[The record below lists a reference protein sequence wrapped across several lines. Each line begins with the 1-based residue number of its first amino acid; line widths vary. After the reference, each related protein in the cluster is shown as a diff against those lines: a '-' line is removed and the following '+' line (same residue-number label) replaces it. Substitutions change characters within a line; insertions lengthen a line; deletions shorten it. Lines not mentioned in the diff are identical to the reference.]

1 MDWVLKHLQ
10 LIIAASGAVAWWLNQ
25 RKQAQATEAEAPH
38 KEATF
43 EDPELAERTRRIREE
58 IQRKIA
64 ERAKAYTQTPSPIQ
78 PSMVKPE
85 PVAAVPPI
93 LREVVR
99 RLPEPPTLT
108 RAAASHLEAQRN
120 AEILE
125 QQVSLAEKL
134 REATEL
140 KAAALRRIQFENQ
153 VSSGDHAA
161 AVARGALGEDLRN
174 PDSLRRAFILRE
186 IIGPPVGLR

>member
-1 MDWVLKHLQ
+1 MDWALKHLQ
-10 LIIAASGAVAWWLNQ
+10 LIIAIAGAVAWWLNQ
-25 RKQAQATEAEAPH
+25 RKQAQAGDAEAPK

-43 EDPELAERTRRIREE
+43 EDPDLAERTRRIRED

-64 ERAKAYTQTPSPIQ
+64 ERAKAYTQTPAAPQ
-78 PSMVKPE
+78 PVVRKAE
-85 PVAAVPPI
+85 PVDAPPI
-93 LREVVR
+93 LREVAR
-99 RLPEPPTLT
+99 RPVEQPTLS
-108 RAAASHLEAQRN
+108 RAATSHAEAQRN

-125 QQVSLAEKL
+125 QQVALAEKL

-140 KAAALRRIQFENQ
+140 KVAALRRMQFENQ
-153 VSSGDHAA
+153 VSTGDQAA
-161 AVARGALGEDLRN
+161 VVARGALGDDLRN